1 MGSESVG
8 GGKHALRLG
17 GRRAEIWSCREERR
31 SLEQIFARR
40 LSAEE
45 AREVEDR
52 GGARELPSLAVA
64 ARGEG

>member
-1 MGSESVG
+1 MKKLSFSVFCLLLDLPAASAG
-8 GGKHALRLG
+8 QQ
-17 GRRAEIWSCREERR
+17 
-31 SLEQIFARR
+31 QIFARR